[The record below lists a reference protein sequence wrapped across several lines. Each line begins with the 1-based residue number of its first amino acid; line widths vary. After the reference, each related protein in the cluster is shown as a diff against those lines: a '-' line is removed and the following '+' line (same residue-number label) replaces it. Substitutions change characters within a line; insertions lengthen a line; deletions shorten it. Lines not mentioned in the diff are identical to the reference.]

1 MDSKGGIIKFLY
13 VEPIIE
19 YSKNDEDEN
28 ENQQKSST
36 KQEILKNLILNKPD
50 C

>member
-1 MDSKGGIIKFLY
+1 MDNKNEIVKFLF

-19 YSKNDEDEN
+19 YSKNEEDEEDEN

-36 KQEILKNLILNKPD
+36 KQEI
-50 C
+50 